1 MWRNKLGFVFF
12 LLAAV
17 LSGMAAW
24 KQPHILLFM
33 NTAHNAILAVLYAT
47 RLPAQK
53 TDRTGLVLGLAA
65 AFLPIVFG
73 GTNLKGI
80 SSALIGIGI
89 AGELLVLWSLICLGR
104 RFGIGPADRGLIESG
119 PYGFVRHPMYTG
131 ELILRLALSAGSSS
145 AWFLVPLML
154 ILQALR
160 AIREERV
167 IAGYAEYTN
176 RVPWRF
182 LPGIF

>member
-33 NTAHNAILAVLYAT
+33 NTAHNAILAILYAT

-65 AFLPIVFG
+65 AFLPIIFG
-73 GTNLKGI
+73 GTDLKGI
-80 SSALIGIGI
+80 SSALIATGIV
-89 AGELLVLWSLICLGR
+89 GELLVLWSLITLGR
-104 RFGIGPADRGLIESG
+104 RFSIGPADRGLTESG

-131 ELILRLALSAGSSS
+131 ELILRLALSAGSSN
-145 AWFLVPLML
+145 AWFLSLLML
-154 ILQALR
+154 VLQALR

-167 IAGYAEYTN
+167 IAGYAEYAN

-182 LPGIF
+182 LPGMF

>member
-1 MWRNKLGFVFF
+1 MWRNKLGFAFF
-12 LLAAV
+12 LLASI

-33 NTAHNAILAVLYAT
+33 NCAHNAILAVLYAV

-53 TDRTGLVLGLAA
+53 TDRTGLILGLAA
-65 AFLPIVFG
+65 AFLPIVFS
-73 GTNLKGI
+73 GTDLRGI
-80 SSALIGIGI
+80 SSILIGTGI
-89 AGELLVLWSLICLGR
+89 AGELLVLWSLITLGR
-104 RFGIGPADRGLIESG
+104 RFSIGPADRGLIESG

-145 AWFLVPLML
+145 AWLLVPLML

-167 IAGYAEYTN
+167 IAGYAEYAN